1 MNNNYLLFLYANQK
15 SFDIPS
21 QLQSGLRDKIKESD
35 FLVADEKGTHR
46 LIGLKFY
53 SKSKK
58 PPVITCVCMRH
69 EMSSAKQIAFE
80 LRKKIYYDSNV
91 SARLFKYRV
100 GSCVQEKDFDCVLKL
115 YTKFYAPKRH
125 NNISIES
132 NGAIYIKNRLL
143 PPHFRVSYLVQLLG
157 EPNESGVE
165 EGLDVKAKY
174 YRWFDYG
181 IEAITLPGHS
191 GYVSLIFIYA
201 KETVETSM
209 HASVGIYLG
218 KDKIENAAPFEK
230 ILKYGR
236 HYVCIRSL
244 DKNQSLKCKK
254 GEIAMLY
261 ISFITDKKAS

>member
-1 MNNNYLLFLYANQK
+1 M
-15 SFDIPS
+15 
-21 QLQSGLRDKIKESD
+21 
-35 FLVADEKGTHR
+35 
-46 LIGLKFY
+46 
-53 SKSKK
+53 
-58 PPVITCVCMRH
+58 
-69 EMSSAKQIAFE
+69 
-80 LRKKIYYDSNV
+80 
-91 SARLFKYRV
+91 
-100 GSCVQEKDFDCVLKL
+100 
-115 YTKFYAPKRH
+115 
-125 NNISIES
+125 
-132 NGAIYIKNRLL
+132 
-143 PPHFRVSYLVQLLG
+143 VQLLG
-157 EPNESGVE
+157 EPNESGVDE
-165 EGLDVKAKY
+165 DLDVKAKY

-261 ISFITDKKAS
+261 ISFITDKKAR